1 MLQTS
6 LSGVMAASRDM
17 SVVSNNLA
25 NAMSVGFKR
34 STSLFLANA
43 GFFESS
49 SVRVS
54 ETQGPMK
61 ATQSSLDFA
70 IEGNGHFVF
79 KDPNALP
86 GVDASLVYSRAAQLK
101 MNPDGSLVDNAGR
114 QLMGLPSPNSTTPIE
129 TNLQKIPGIDIAK
142 ISSITVDASGAL
154 SILSNNGVTTKA
166 GTLALARF
174 PTEDGL
180 RGQGGSTFIETERS
194 GAPLFTRP
202 GANGAG
208 DLKQGMLEQANVD
221 ITVEL
226 LRMIQLQQAYNAN
239 SRALQTTSEIYRS
252 TTETIAR

>member
-34 STSLFLANA
+34 STSQFLTTA
-43 GFFESS
+43 GFEAS

-61 ATQSSLDFA
+61 ATQSSMDFA

-101 MNPDGSLVDNAGR
+101 MSPDGNLVDSEGR

-129 TNLQKIPGIDIAK
+129 INLQKIPGIDIAK

-154 SILSNNGVTTKA
+154 SILSSNGVTTKA
-166 GTLALARF
+166 GNLAIARF
-174 PTEDGL
+174 PNEDGL
-180 RGQGGSTFIETERS
+180 RGQGGSSFIETYRS

-208 DLKQGMLEQANVD
+208 ALKQGMLEQANVD

>member
-6 LSGVMAASRDM
+6 LSGVMAASRDLG
-17 SVVSNNLA
+17 VVSNNLA

-34 STSLFLANA
+34 STSQFLTTA
-43 GFFESS
+43 GFEAS

-61 ATQSSLDFA
+61 ATQSALDFA

-79 KDPNALP
+79 KDPNALA

-101 MNPDGSLVDNAGR
+101 MSPDGSLVDSAGR

-129 TNLQKIPGIDIAK
+129 INLQKIPGIDIAK
-142 ISSITVDASGAL
+142 ISSITVDPSGAL
-154 SILSNNGVTTKA
+154 SILSSNGVTTKA
-166 GTLALARF
+166 GTLAIARF
-174 PTEDGL
+174 PSEDGL
-180 RGQGGSTFIETERS
+180 RGQGGSTLIETDRS

-208 DLKQGMLEQANVD
+208 VLKQGMLEQANVD